1 MPVAGATLRAYVDA
15 PLEGGR
21 AYEWAL
27 FDGGN
32 RLIRG
37 GRDRLA
43 AWPAAD
49 RREAVIAA
57 TRGRLATVTVPP
69 LPPARAGA
77 AARFALEEQLAD
89 APEDSHVA
97 FAPQSA
103 DGSVR
108 AAIVAN
114 DWMRAFVASSE
125 RCGVRWDRALLE
137 SDLAPPASGSWR
149 WCAASVAAAGFVRTD
164 RGATIAVGPVHGEM
178 PPGELTLALS
188 SAGEKTPRSVRVDAD
203 GASAALLANARKE
216 TRVEFATGKG
226 WRWFEATP
234 AAFASAIDLL
244 TGGYSAAAPK
254 ARRADLAKL
263 LRPALWIAAVAIGI
277 QVVAG
282 VGEWLWLHWQTS
294 AVDRELASLARAAVP
309 EYAAG
314 TNPELTPSA
323 ALMRRERDL
332 KHRAGLA
339 ARDDFVPLLA
349 RAAPALGQ
357 LPSGALRGLAYADGH
372 VTLELQKLDP
382 AQISRVQREL
392 QQAGLV
398 SIAAPTA
405 SGARLR
411 IGLN

>member
-1 MPVAGATLRAYVDA
+1 MPVAATTLRALVDA
-15 PLEGGR
+15 SLDAGR
-21 AYEWAL
+21 TYEWAL

-32 RLIRG
+32 RLIRA
-37 GRDRLA
+37 GRDRPA

-57 TRGRLATVTVPP
+57 THGRLTTVTVPP

-77 AARFALEEQLAD
+77 AVRFAVEEQLAD
-89 APEDSHVA
+89 APEESHVA
-97 FAPQSA
+97 FAPQAA

-108 AAIVAN
+108 TAIVA
-114 DWMRAFVASSE
+114 DDSMRAFLASSE
-125 RCGVRWDRALLE
+125 RCGIRWDRALLE
-137 SDLAPPASGSWR
+137 SDLAPPAPGSWR
-149 WCAASVAAAGFVRTD
+149 WCAGSVTNAGFVRTD
-164 RGATIAVGPVHGEM
+164 RGATIAVGSAHGDM
-178 PPGELTLALS
+178 PPGELMLALS
-188 SAGEKTPRSVRVDAD
+188 SAGEKAPRSVRVDAD
-203 GASAALLANARKE
+203 GASAALLANAKQE
-216 TRVEFATGKG
+216 TRVEFLAGKA
-226 WRWFEATP
+226 WRWSEATP

-244 TGGYSAAAPK
+244 TGSYDAAAP
-254 ARRADLAKL
+254 RGQRTYFAKL
-263 LRPALWIAAVAIGI
+263 LRPALWIAALAIGI
-277 QVVAG
+277 QIVAG
-282 VGEWLWLHWQTS
+282 VGEWLWLRWQTS
-294 AVDRELASLARAAVP
+294 AVDRDLASIARAAVP

-314 TNPELTPSA
+314 TDPELTPIA

-357 LPSGALRGLAYADGH
+357 LPPGAVRGLAYADGH

-382 AQISRVQREL
+382 EQTSRVQREL